1 MKRGKIGVICALV
14 GLLAGLTIGMISLLM
29 GSHSLVTDVL
39 AGVTM
44 SIVALILI
52 SGIGFRE

>member
-1 MKRGKIGVICALV
+1 MKRRKIGVISALV
-14 GLLAGLTIGMISLLM
+14 GLLAGMTIGIISLLM

-44 SIVALILI
+44 SIAALILI
-52 SGIGFRE
+52 GGSGFRE